1 MRKRKEFSVGWKVG
15 CKRSGGAWRE
25 RRQAR
30 ETERSQILKGFVCHA
45 EEFGLDPEA
54 PRELLKGFK

>member
-1 MRKRKEFSVGWKVG
+1 MGWKVG

-54 PRELLKGFK
+54 PGELLKGFK